1 MNPAKKGLG
10 RGLSALFGDIEKK
23 SESNQVQTN
32 KISIADLQR
41 NKYQPRTIFDEAKL
55 IELSSSIKK
64 NGVIQPIAVRP
75 NKYEPGKFEIV
86 AGERRWL
93 AAQRAGLNEVPVF
106 VLDVDDQ
113 KSLEIAIVE
122 NVQRQDL
129 NVIEEARGYQKLIKE
144 FGYDHEKISK
154 FMSKSRSH
162 ISNTLRLLSLPEDVI
177 GLIEEGQLT
186 AGQARPLIGMSNASE
201 IAENIA
207 KKKVAAREV
216 ELLAKRKKGRKNI
229 KKIEDPN
236 ISFVR
241 NEIESKL
248 GLNVEIVNKKN
259 NSGKII
265 IKYKSLDQFELISK
279 KLRKK

>member
-1 MNPAKKGLG
+1 MNAAKKGLG

-23 SESNQVQTN
+23 SGSNQNQIN
-32 KISIADLQR
+32 KVPIADLQR
-41 NKYQPRTIFDEAKL
+41 SKYQPRIIFDEEKI
-55 IELSSSIKK
+55 IELSSSIKE

-75 NKYEPGKFEIV
+75 NSYEPGKYEIV

-93 AAQRAGLNEVPVF
+93 AAQKAGLNEVPVI
-106 VLDVDDQ
+106 VLEIDDK

-129 NVIEEARGYQKLIKE
+129 NAIEEAKGYQRLIKE

-162 ISNTLRLLSLPEDVI
+162 ISNTLRLLTLPQDI
-177 GLIEEGQLT
+177 LSMIEEGELT
-186 AGQARPLIGMSNASE
+186 AGQARPLIGLPNASD
-201 IAENIA
+201 IAENIVR
-207 KKKVAAREV
+207 KKISAREV
-216 ELLAKRKKGRKNI
+216 ESLTKI
-229 KKIEDPN
+229 KKAPKKSKTEDPN
-236 ISFVR
+236 ITFVR

-248 GLNVEIVNKKN
+248 GLNVEISNKKN
-259 NSGKII
+259 NSGKIT

-279 KLRKK
+279 KLMK